1 MPAFFPYNYFI
12 KLLIMSSPRRS
23 FLKSS
28 GIFAGVTVLGRPL
41 QALAD
46 VSKKINTIDAGK
58 CINIFQ
64 TNDLNSRIKSNL
76 DGFGGL
82 EKVQA
87 LIAGED
93 VSGLIID
100 AGNFL
105 GQQQS
110 REKPEKTVGLMNKIG
125 YHAVTIGINEL
136 SMGQSCFS
144 ELIPQMNFSLV
155 NCNYRFSHSV
165 LSSAIKPYIIIKT
178 KGLKVGVTGVGP
190 QLGIE
195 GVLFENPYAAANK
208 TAEYL
213 KQELDCDL
221 VICLSQLGLD
231 KDKFNSKELAE
242 VSVHIDFIASG
253 SSNKVLQGAMIL
265 KNKDRHDVVLSQA
278 GENGMII
285 GKTRFGF
292 NENKQRIDFHHKY
305 LISGLAHKDQFAQAH
320 MVLRSLSAAQKI
332 NG

>member
-1 MPAFFPYNYFI
+1 
-12 KLLIMSSPRRS
+12 MSSPRRS

-28 GIFAGVTVLGRPL
+28 GIFAGVAMLGRPL

-64 TNDLNSRIKSNL
+64 TNDLNSQIKSNQN
-76 DGFGGL
+76 GFGGL
-82 EKVQA
+82 EKVHA
-87 LIAGED
+87 LIASED
-93 VSGLIID
+93 VSGLVVD

-105 GQQQS
+105 DRQQS
-110 REKPEKTVGLMNKIG
+110 REMQERTINLMNKIG
-125 YHAVTIGINEL
+125 YHAAAIGINEL
-136 SMGQSCFS
+136 SMGQAGFS

-155 NCNYRFSHSV
+155 NCNYRFSHAV
-165 LSSAIKPYIIIKT
+165 LNSAIKPYIVIKT
-178 KGLKVGVTGVGP
+178 KGLRVGVTGVGP
-190 QLGIE
+190 RLDME
-195 GVLFENPYAAANK
+195 GVLFENPYTAANR

-213 KQELDCDL
+213 KREMGCDL
-221 VICLSQLGLD
+221 VICLSPLGFEE
-231 KDKFNSKELAE
+231 DKFSSKELAAI
-242 VSVHIDFIASG
+242 SAHIDFIANG

-265 KNKDRHDVVLSQA
+265 KNKDKHDVVLSQA

-305 LISGLAHKDQFAQAH
+305 LIAGLAHKDQFAQAH
-320 MVLRSLSAAQKI
+320 VVLRNLSVAQKI
-332 NG
+332 NS

>member
-1 MPAFFPYNYFI
+1 
-12 KLLIMSSPRRS
+12 MSSPRRS

-28 GIFAGVTVLGRPL
+28 GILAGVTMLGKPL

-46 VSKKINTIDAGK
+46 VSKKINTVDAGK

-64 TNDLNSRIKSNL
+64 TNDMNSQIKSNQ

-82 EKVQA
+82 EKVLA
-87 LIAGED
+87 LMANED
-93 VSGLIID
+93 VSGLVVD

-105 GQQQS
+105 DGQQS
-110 REKPEKTVGLMNKIG
+110 RERHEKAVGLMNKIG

-136 SMGQSCFS
+136 SMGQAGFS

-165 LSSAIKPYIIIKT
+165 LSSAIKPYIVIKT

-190 QLGIE
+190 RLDIE
-195 GVLFENPYAAANK
+195 GVLFENPYTAANR

-213 KQELDCDL
+213 KGEVGCDL
-221 VICLSQLGLD
+221 VICLSQLGFD
-231 KDKFNSKELAE
+231 EDKFSSKELAE
-242 VSVHIDFIASG
+242 VSAHIDFIASG
-253 SSNKVLQGAMIL
+253 SSNKILQGAMIL
-265 KNKDRHDVVLSQA
+265 KNKEKYDVVLSQA

-305 LISGLAHKDQFAQAH
+305 LITGLAHKDQFALAH
-320 MVLRSLSAAQKI
+320 VVLRNLSAAQKI
-332 NG
+332 NS